1 MNTFTRPNHESTG
14 LTSVPDWRQAIA
26 DAAALTRDAPE
37 EQLGTIVISMR
48 PAPAFYR
55 LPPESSKRLQSLIV
69 DRLRGCLR
77 PNDRLYTLAPR
88 EWLLV
93 LPRLRS
99 SSVLVMAM
107 LKLRERFETDP
118 FHIDGTALRLS
129 IACGAATFPDDGEDA
144 LHLVQSAQIA
154 CLAAIQRGTGNAVF
168 DPEMDELDETVKAL
182 DQEARLALNEG
193 NRLALHLQPQIAT
206 AGGRC
211 VGAEALL
218 RWQRISGEWVSPP
231 VLLASIERL
240 GLRQRFTQWLLLTAC
255 RSARQISDAGL
266 SVPVSINLSANDLL
280 DVELP
285 VLIAQA
291 LNVWS
296 LTPAAIQIE
305 ITETSM
311 VQETE
316 TVLAVLQSLRDMGV
330 GLSVDDFGTGYSS
343 MSNLKSLPVREV
355 KIDQSFIQHLEN
367 SETDRAIVA
376 AMITLAHRLGLHVVA
391 EGVETESAA
400 ALLGDM
406 NCDRLQGFL
415 FSPAM
420 PLESFIAWHQSRA
433 VTQR

>member
-1 MNTFTRPNHESTG
+1 MYIRPNHEAAGPTA
-14 LTSVPDWRQAIA
+14 VPDWRQAIFE
-26 DAAALTRDAPE
+26 LTTQTRDAPD
-37 EQLGTIVISMR
+37 EQLGTIVVSMR

-69 DRLRGCLR
+69 DRLHGCLR
-77 PNDRLYTLAPR
+77 PNDRLYTLGPR

-93 LPRLRS
+93 LPCIRS
-99 SSVLVMAM
+99 TSVLVLAM

-118 FHIDGTALRLS
+118 FIVDGTALRLS
-129 IACGAATFPDDGEDA
+129 IACGAATYPDDGDDA

-168 DPEMDELDETVKAL
+168 DPEMDELDDAVKAL

-193 NRLALHLQPQIAT
+193 NRLALHLQPQVAAD
-206 AGGRC
+206 AGHC

-218 RWQRISGEWVSPP
+218 RWRRASGEWVPPP

-240 GLRQRFTQWLLLTAC
+240 GLRQGFTQWLLLTAS
-255 RSARQISDAGL
+255 RFARQLSDAGL

-285 VLIAQA
+285 VLIEQA
-291 LNVWS
+291 LNVWA
-296 LTPAAIQIE
+296 LKPAAIQIE

-316 TVLAVLQSLRDMGV
+316 TVFAVLQSLRDIGV

-343 MSNLKSLPVREV
+343 MSNLKNLPVREV
-355 KIDQSFIQHLEN
+355 KIDQSFIQHLED
-367 SETDRAIVA
+367 SETDRAIVT
-376 AMITLAHRLGLHVVA
+376 AMIALAHRLGLHVVA

-400 ALLGDM
+400 ALLTDM

-415 FSPAM
+415 FSAAM
-420 PLESFIAWHQSRA
+420 PLETFIAWHQSREA
-433 VTQR
+433 ELR